1 MTGGIAE
8 GKSTVLEVLSG
19 LGVAIASADLIAAEV
34 LERPHVRAKIAGQV
48 RLSRDFSRADLR
60 TAMHESPAARRAV
73 NSTLHPLVLEE
84 IARSGAQAIEVP
96 LLCEACLTDA
106 FTYVWVVT
114 CGPEEQLRRLK
125 ARLGSESEAVS
136 TLAWQL
142 PTRAKLPFA
151 DAIVRTNCERADVHS
166 HVTGLAGAFCLV

>member
-8 GKSTVLEVLSG
+8 GKSTVLEILSG
-19 LGVAIASADLIAAEV
+19 LGIAVASADLIAAEV
-34 LERPHVRAKIAGQV
+34 LDQPHVRARIVGQV
-48 RLSRDFSRADLR
+48 GLPRDFSRADLR
-60 TAMHESPAARRAV
+60 SEMNGSPAVRRAV
-73 NSTLHPLVLEE
+73 NSTLHPLVLEV
-84 IARSGAQAIEVP
+84 IARSGAQAVEVP
-96 LLCEACLTDA
+96 LLCETCLTDA
-106 FTYVWVVT
+106 FSYVWVVT

-136 TLAWQL
+136 ALAWQL